1 MFILYKNSVVMLRVG
16 VFRKIFGGVRW
27 MSYVGLFRFMY
38 RLFFMFFFEFLY
50 FGEFYSCFG
59 LFC

>member
-16 VFRKIFGGVRW
+16 VFSKIFGGVRW

-38 RLFFMFFFEFLY
+38 RLFFIYVFF
-50 FGEFYSCFG
+50 
-59 LFC
+59 